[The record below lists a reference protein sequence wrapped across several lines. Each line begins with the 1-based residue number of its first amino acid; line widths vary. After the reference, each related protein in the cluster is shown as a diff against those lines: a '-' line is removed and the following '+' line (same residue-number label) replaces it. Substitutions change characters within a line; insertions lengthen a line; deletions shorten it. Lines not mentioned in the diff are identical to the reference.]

1 MNYFISRFAA
11 RPLTVL
17 ALALAPNFAA
27 AQEAPLLTVIS
38 SNNPTTVAP
47 VEPVVISRSGL
58 AVPRHDYQG
67 TGGLNGEIATGAVA
81 LSARP
86 TPRLRTAEVAVT
98 QSQRPAP
105 TVGLFARGRDA
116 QRTVPLRNRQL
127 VAAPP
132 RPAAA
137 TVRTARPA
145 TPAPTRA
152 NQGPAYLLGVFR

>member
-27 AQEAPLLTVIS
+27 AQDAPLLTVIS

-86 TPRLRTAEVAVT
+86 SPRLRTAEVAVT
-98 QSQRPAP
+98 QAQRPAP
-105 TVGLFARGRDA
+105 AVGLFVRGRDA

-132 RPAAA
+132 RPA

-145 TPAPTRA
+145 TPAPARA